1 MEKEKAL
8 ATFNKLLADSPETLE
23 AITLVSKFSV
33 KDSPI
38 CKMIN
43 KDGLDKTKTFLAKLD
58 AHVNEV
64 KKLRDQFITALV
76 EAAQPDTKY
85 DIGLL
90 AW

>member
-8 ATFNKLLADSPETLE
+8 ATLNKLLADSPETLE
-23 AITLVSKFSV
+23 TFTLVSKFSI
-33 KDSPI
+33 KDSSL
-38 CKMIN
+38 CKMLA
-43 KDGLDKTKTFLAKLD
+43 KDGLDKTKTFLVKID

-64 KKLRDQFITALV
+64 KKLRDQYITALV

-85 DIGLL
+85 NIGLL